1 MQIEIAPALEE
12 QEWKDLR
19 CGCIAIDQVGDE
31 THIVVT
37 DPDGEVVS
45 VSGPQELFALIALA
59 NAALPDGDPRKITRN
74 WIEQLLDGDRASR
87 AGLANVLS
95 ALLPACGSHG
105 A

>member
-1 MQIEIAPALEE
+1 MPIEIAPALEQ

-59 NAALPDGDPRKITRN
+59 NAAL
-74 WIEQLLDGDRASR
+74 
-87 AGLANVLS
+87 
-95 ALLPACGSHG
+95 
-105 A
+105 

>member
-1 MQIEIAPALEE
+1 MPIEIAPALEQ

-59 NAALPDGDPRKITRN
+59 NAALPDGDPRKITAGWVERIRN
-74 WIEQLLDGDRASR
+74 GNAAERA
-87 AGLANVLS
+87 AIADALA
-95 ALLPACGSHG
+95 ALLPPTT
-105 A
+105 